1 MDELSLVHLPAL
13 MSLSTGRADVIV
25 GIVDGPVA
33 LDHPDLAQA
42 TIKSFPGWGVGCRDP
57 RSVSCQHGTSVVG
70 ILAASR
76 QSQPPGIA
84 PECTYVLRPVF
95 TENTPAGEMPTAA
108 VREVAEAI
116 VDCVHAGAHIIN
128 LSLAVSGGG
137 FTSDQ
142 MLRAAMDFA
151 SQRSVLVIAAVGNHR
166 VIGGNMDVLRHA
178 CTIPVIAYSLL
189 GQPLPQAH
197 IAASIGRSGLGAPG
211 KDVFGLAS
219 SGGTAVFTG
228 TSIAAPFVTGAAVL
242 LRSIYPAVAA
252 SEVKHALISTRA
264 GQQRSI
270 VPGLLNAWAAY
281 QLLSTHTYRKVL
293 A

>member
-1 MDELSLVHLPAL
+1 
-13 MSLSTGRADVIV
+13 
-25 GIVDGPVA
+25 
-33 LDHPDLAQA
+33 
-42 TIKSFPGWGVGCRDP
+42 
-57 RSVSCQHGTSVVG
+57 
-70 ILAASR
+70 
-76 QSQPPGIA
+76 
-84 PECTYVLRPVF
+84 
-95 TENTPAGEMPTAA
+95 
-108 VREVAEAI
+108 
-116 VDCVHAGAHIIN
+116 
-128 LSLAVSGGG
+128 
-137 FTSDQ
+137 
-142 MLRAAMDFA
+142 
-151 SQRSVLVIAAVGNHR
+151 
-166 VIGGNMDVLRHA
+166 MDVLRHA